1 MASQDDI
8 TQLLVDVGNGRH
20 SAAERLMPLV
30 YDELRALARS
40 FFGRQRSDHTLEP
53 TALVHDAYVRLVHQD
68 KVDWNGRAH
77 FFATAARAMRQILV
91 NHAEAKGAQKR
102 GGGWNRVTL
111 AVADTDTERVVDIL
125 ALEEALTRLEALDPR
140 QARVVELRYFAR
152 MTIEETASV
161 VGVSPRT
168 VELDWRMAKA
178 WLAKELDG

>member
-1 MASQDDI
+1 
-8 TQLLVDVGNGRH
+8 
-20 SAAERLMPLV
+20 MPLV

-125 ALEEALTRLEALDPR
+125 ALEEALTRLEALDSR